1 MYKQGTLM
9 ISVKNLTKFFPIK
22 HKIANKEQ
30 DFDKLTVIKNVSFEI
45 SKGTWTSLMGPS
57 GSGKSTLLSLLAG
70 LESPNIGKIEIN
82 GQELTTMNEDQK
94 ANFRAQQMGFV
105 FQSFRLIPTLT
116 AYENIC
122 VPLELN
128 NSLDEQWV
136 SSLLSRVGLKDRAD
150 HYPGQLSGGEQQR
163 IAVARAF
170 ATKPKILFADEPTGN
185 LDSRNGEEV
194 LKLMK
199 QMQEENHSTLIV
211 VTHDP
216 NVAKLGNRLIQLKD
230 GEIISQ

>member
-1 MYKQGTLM
+1 M

-94 ANFRAQQMGFV
+94 AKFRAQQMGFV

>member
-94 ANFRAQQMGFV
+94 AKFRAQQMGFV